1 MFFKEQIATVLPY
14 ISIIIGNEEEGTA
27 FGKAFLPSSSPFKDL
42 ETSLPTLAASAT
54 SQPVTLVITQGSDPT
69 LVVEAGKSELQK
81 YPVLKVA
88 TEEIVDTNGAG
99 DAFAGGLV
107 GALVAG
113 KTLRDAI
120 IVAQRMGKMN
130 LGQVRCRFSLFSCSP
145 DRDLGLIITCECR
158 LAPRTK
164 QSAILT
170 S

>member
-1 MFFKEQIATVLPY
+1 M
-14 ISIIIGNEEEGTA
+14 
-27 FGKAFLPSSSPFKDL
+27 
-42 ETSLPTLAASAT
+42 
-54 SQPVTLVITQGSDPT
+54 
-69 LVVEAGKSELQK
+69 VEAGKSELQK

-113 KTLRDAI
+113 KTLKDAI

-130 LGQVRCRFSLFSCSP
+130 LGQVRCVSVSVLHKV
-145 DRDLGLIITCECR
+145 LWLISTFECR

-164 QSAILT
+164 QSAILP

>member
-1 MFFKEQIATVLPY
+1 MFFKDQIAAVLPY
-14 ISIIIGNEEEGTA
+14 VSIIIGNEDEGTA

-54 SQPVTLVITQGSDPT
+54 SKPVTMVITQGSDPT
-69 LVVEAGKSELQK
+69 LVVDTVNGELQK

-88 TEEIVDTNGAG
+88 PEEIVDTNGAG

-113 KTLRDAI
+113 KTLKDAV

-130 LGQVRCRFSLFSCSP
+130 LGQVRAPLCSP
-145 DRDLGLIITCECR
+145 
-158 LAPRTK
+158 
-164 QSAILT
+164 
-170 S
+170 

>member
-14 ISIIIGNEEEGTA
+14 VSIIIGNEEEGTA

-113 KTLRDAI
+113 KILKDAI

-130 LGQVRCRFSLFSCSP
+130 LGQVRWISVCSL
-145 DRDLGLIITCECR
+145 DRDLWTNIHI
-158 LAPRTK
+158 
-164 QSAILT
+164 
-170 S
+170 